1 MMNNDD
7 SWFLVISW
15 SLFEVYRR
23 DYLLVDIFKA
33 DVSGLSLGSPDAR
46 TRWLWTCAGCSPA
59 CQTLTLK
66 WKLQTVSRTRVGSS
80 E

>member
-23 DYLLVDIFKA
+23 DYRLVDIFKA
-33 DVSGLSLGSPDAR
+33 DVSGLSLGSPVAR
-46 TRWLWTCAGCSPA
+46 TCAGCSPA

-80 E
+80 EQ

>member
-1 MMNNDD
+1 MMNYDD

-33 DVSGLSLGSPDAR
+33 DVSGLSLGSRVLGLD
-46 TRWLWTCAGCSPA
+46 GCGHVPGVV
-59 CQTLTLK
+59 LPVRL
-66 WKLQTVSRTRVGSS
+66 
-80 E
+80 